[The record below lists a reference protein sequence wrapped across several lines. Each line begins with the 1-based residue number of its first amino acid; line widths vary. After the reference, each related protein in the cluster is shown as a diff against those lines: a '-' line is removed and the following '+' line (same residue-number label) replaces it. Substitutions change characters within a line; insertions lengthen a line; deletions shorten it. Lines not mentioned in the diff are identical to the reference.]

1 MSNHNE
7 TLHILGIAP
16 YDSMRD
22 VMLRTAEGFPGLQLD
37 VYIGDLEQGVNI
49 VKNVGIRRHYFPRRH
64 CHHDSAG
71 NGSAGD

>member
-37 VYIGDLEQGVNI
+37 VYIGDLQGGLYVE
-49 VKNVGIRRHYFPRRH
+49 
-64 CHHDSAG
+64 S
-71 NGSAGD
+71 